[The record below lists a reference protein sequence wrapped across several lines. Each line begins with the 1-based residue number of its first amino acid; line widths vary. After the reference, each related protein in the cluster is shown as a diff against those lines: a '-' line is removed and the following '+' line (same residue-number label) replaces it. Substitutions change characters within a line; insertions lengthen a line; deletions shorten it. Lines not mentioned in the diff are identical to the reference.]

1 VRWLHSACIVAAV
14 LGIGSCSSPKEIT
27 RDRTLSSE
35 QVMAMVSQRNNAIQ
49 TLIGSGSITIESPE
63 HSFSGG
69 FDLNLRKPDSVRVDF
84 SGPFGIDVGTLMVSR
99 EQFIFYNSMDNKAV
113 VGIPDGKT
121 LNAMFNLTMN
131 FDEIL
136 GAFTG
141 EFISGDN
148 DSLTRFSVERGEYV
162 LRYQNGNA
170 RKEYRIN
177 GEAFVLTS
185 LRLFD
190 VETET
195 PRMTAL
201 ASGIDVADSVAMPMM
216 LRVIFPSERR
226 SITIAYDDIHINRD
240 VDCSYSL
247 PQQADIIYR
256 R

>member
-1 VRWLHSACIVAAV
+1 VCIAAAA

-27 RDRTLSSE
+27 RERTLSSE
-35 QVMAMVSQRNNAIQ
+35 QVMAMVSQRNNGIH
-49 TLIGSGSITIESPE
+49 TLTGNGSITIESPE
-63 HSFSGG
+63 RSFSGG

-84 SGPFGIDVGTLMVSR
+84 NGPFGIDVGTLMVSR
-99 EQFIFYNSMDNKAV
+99 EQFVFYNSIDNKAV
-113 VGIPDGKT
+113 VGTPDGKT

-136 GAFTG
+136 KAFTG
-141 EFISGDN
+141 ESISDVT
-148 DSLTRFSVERGEYV
+148 DSLTRFSVEQGEYV
-162 LRYQNGNA
+162 LRYQSENS

-177 GEAFVLTS
+177 GDTFVLTS

-190 VETET
+190 GEAEI

-201 ASGIDVADSVAMPMM
+201 ASEIDVADSVAMPMM

-226 SITIAYDDIHINRD
+226 SITIAYDDIHFNGD
-240 VDCSYSL
+240 VNCSFSL